1 MTRILSPVAGAA
13 ILALAGLGLSG
24 CATTDYVDTKVGEV
38 QAQVTALADSTNA
51 KLSAHDAAI
60 AKLNGDVAAN
70 AARTEELAKSG
81 KFVYS
86 KVADATINFAVGS
99 WQLSTEAQAQIDD
112 IAGKLKAAN
121 ANAYLEIEGFAD
133 STGSETRNRRL
144 GVQRAYSVLNAF
156 RAHGIAL
163 NRMNIFSYGEDNP
176 ATPAKGSAAEN
187 RRVVVTVV
195 Q

>member
-24 CATTDYVDTKVGEV
+24 CATTDYVDMKVGEV
-38 QAQVTALADSTNA
+38 QAQVTSLADSTNA
-51 KLSAHDAAI
+51 KLAAHDAAI
-60 AKLNGDVAAN
+60 AKLNGDIQAT

-81 KFVYS
+81 KFVYN
-86 KVADATINFAVGS
+86 KVADATITFKLGS
-99 WQLSTEAQAQIDD
+99 WQLSDEAKAQIDD
-112 IAGKLKAAN
+112 IAGKLKSAN

-133 STGSETRNRRL
+133 ATGAETRNRRL
-144 GVQRAYSVLNAF
+144 GLQRSYAVLDAF
-156 RAHGIAL
+156 RDHGIAL

-176 ATPAKGSAAEN
+176 AVASKGAAAEN
-187 RRVVVTVV
+187 RRVVITVV